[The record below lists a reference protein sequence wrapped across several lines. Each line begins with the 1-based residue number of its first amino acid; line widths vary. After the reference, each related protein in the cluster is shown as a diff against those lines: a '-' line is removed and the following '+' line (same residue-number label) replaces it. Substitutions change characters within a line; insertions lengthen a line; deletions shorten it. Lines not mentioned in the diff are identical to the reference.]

1 MSRSRLFTTLVGLL
15 GAASVA
21 QAGAVIELQVS
32 DMGMVDVW
40 GNVVGWTDL
49 PAPVEV
55 EPGEQFLVHVWM
67 TADTPLTSGARL
79 LQVDHTGP
87 LTTVPFDWLGTD
99 IDTGNQPIDGI
110 PNFWLDYTQAIPWT
124 RFPVR
129 GVPECPG
136 LECPP
141 PTGEYLDFSNLTGPA
156 GPNPA
161 ITTFAPTAPSAQM
174 FQFAPGE
181 PLHVG
186 AMVVTVPM
194 DALLDSYALDLLN
207 ANAPDDNWGAGLEFD
222 FANPI
227 KWSVVNGNIRYS
239 EGAGPAEF
247 TVVAEPATLVLL
259 GLGGLIAIRRHKC

>member
-1 MSRSRLFTTLVGLL
+1 MSRSRLCMTLAGLL

-32 DMGMVDVW
+32 DTGTVDAD

-55 EPGEQFLVHVWM
+55 EHGEQFLVHVWM
-67 TADTPLTSGARL
+67 TVDTPLTSGARL

-87 LTTVPFDWLGTD
+87 LTTVPFGWLGTD
-99 IDTGNQPIDGI
+99 IDTINQPIDGI
-110 PNFWLDYTQAIPWT
+110 PNFWFDYTQAT
-124 RFPVR
+124 FSGRFPVR

-136 LECPP
+136 LECPS
-141 PTGEYLDFSNLTGPA
+141 PTGEYSDFSNLGGPP
-156 GPNPA
+156 GPSPA
-161 ITTFAPTAPSAQM
+161 VTVFAPSTPGAQM
-174 FQFAPGE
+174 FQFVPGE

-186 AMVVTVPM
+186 AMVVTIPM

-207 ANAPDDNWGAGLEFD
+207 AYAPDDNWGAGLEFD
-222 FANPI
+222 FENPT
-227 KWSVVNGNIRYS
+227 KWSVVGGDVAYA

-247 TVVAEPATLVLL
+247 TVIPEPVTLLLL
-259 GLGGLIAIRRHKC
+259 GLGGLMAIRRRRC